1 MAIDSTTQTAIE
13 AKINAQLAANP
24 TTSVRDAMG
33 NEVSYAV
40 PAIKDLLDV
49 DDRITARVV
58 RNARKSSFDKFKF
71 TSKE

>member
-13 AKINAQLAANP
+13 TKINAQLAANP
-24 TTSVRDAMG
+24 ATMVRDAMG
-33 NEVSYAV
+33 NEVAYAV

-58 RNARKSSFDKFKF
+58 RNARTSSFNKFKF
-71 TSKE
+71 LPKD